1 MTESVPVQKPAARFS
16 RNDLVY
22 WAGLALLFLGVGFIY
37 GFFWAMLVL
46 GAILTSVS
54 IANSFFITWLAVT
67 VKEKK

>member
-1 MTESVPVQKPAARFS
+1 MGMPESKQPPAPRFD

-37 GFFWAMLVL
+37 GLFWAMLVL
-46 GAILTSVS
+46 GTILTSVS
-54 IANSFFITWLAVT
+54 IATSFFITWLAVT